1 LICPYVKERL
11 LSATDVTTSEATRTN
26 TRRYNQHEPYQH
38 IERHQ
43 ENQMRR
49 SGNMEHRG
57 A

>member
-1 LICPYVKERL
+1 VKERL